1 MPLPESPVPRNP
13 VPPPLKSTR
22 PASGQIAASPR
33 PVAVSNPQVDFFEK
47 FAQSGET
54 ALWKRRRKAKMRRFI
69 ACESAALA
77 VLLLLAILGVSRH
90 PDNVALVWIMN
101 ILTIASAVAAALIPI
116 LFFALTPTLPE
127 SER

>member
-1 MPLPESPVPRNP
+1 MMPPPESPVSQNP
-13 VPPPLKSTR
+13 VAER
-22 PASGQIAASPR
+22 V
-33 PVAVSNPQVDFFEK
+33 VAVSNLQVDFFEK
-47 FAQSGET
+47 FAQSDET
-54 ALWKRRRKAKMRRFI
+54 PLSKRRRKAKMRRFI